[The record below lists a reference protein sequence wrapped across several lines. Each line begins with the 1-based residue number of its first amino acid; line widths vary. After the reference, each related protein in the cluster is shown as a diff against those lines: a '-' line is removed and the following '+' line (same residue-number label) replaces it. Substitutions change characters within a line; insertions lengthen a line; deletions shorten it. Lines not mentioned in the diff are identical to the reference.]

1 MTYYKFLF
9 IVPPDLARAIADA
22 AWNLRMTKAE
32 FVRDCVRSRLMDI
45 THANLREGESND

>member
-22 AWNLRMTKAE
+22 AWTLRMTKAD
-32 FVRDCVRSRLMDI
+32 FVRDCIRSRLRDI
-45 THANLREGESND
+45 KHSDHHCTTSDD